1 MWNIAPNK
9 IIDNIA
15 AEILEKTPTTSNTSP
30 INSSSVIDNCSSG
43 RIHIEINHSCQLGS
57 NFFILCTMNITP
69 IDALIPQ

>member
-43 RIHIEINHSCQLGS
+43 RIHIEINHSC
-57 NFFILCTMNITP
+57 
-69 IDALIPQ
+69 